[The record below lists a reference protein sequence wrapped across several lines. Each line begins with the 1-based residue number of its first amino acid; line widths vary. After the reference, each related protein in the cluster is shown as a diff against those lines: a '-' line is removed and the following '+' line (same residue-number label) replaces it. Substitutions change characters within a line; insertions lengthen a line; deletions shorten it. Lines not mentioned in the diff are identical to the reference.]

1 MKMSMYG
8 LASETFTGMLGDL
21 SGILDKGAEHA
32 AKARI
37 DPAKLVKAKLAPDMY
52 DLARQVQIA
61 CDHAK
66 GTTARLTGVEPPVW
80 EDSEQT
86 IDELKARIAK
96 TIDYVQAAAENAYEG
111 AEDRE
116 ITFAVPGVTI
126 VMTGLQFL
134 KDWAL
139 PHFYFHVVTAYDI
152 LRHEGVE
159 IGKREYLGHAAKYIR
174 PPAAA

>member
-1 MKMSMYG
+1 
-8 LASETFTGMLGDL
+8 
-21 SGILDKGAEHA
+21 
-32 AKARI
+32 
-37 DPAKLVKAKLAPDMY
+37 
-52 DLARQVQIA
+52 VQIA
-61 CDHAK
+61 CDQAK
-66 GTTARLTGVEPPVW
+66 GTTAQLTGVEPPVW

-86 IDELKARIAK
+86 IDELKARIAR
-96 TIDYVQAAAENAYEG
+96 TIDYVQAAPETAYEG

-116 ITFAVPGVTI
+116 ITFAVPEVTI

-159 IGKREYLGHAAKYIR
+159 IGKREYLGHVAKYIR